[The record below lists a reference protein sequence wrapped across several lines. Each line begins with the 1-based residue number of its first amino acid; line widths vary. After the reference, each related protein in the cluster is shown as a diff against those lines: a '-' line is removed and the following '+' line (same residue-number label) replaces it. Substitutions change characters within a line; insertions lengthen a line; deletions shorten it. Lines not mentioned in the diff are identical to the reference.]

1 VICSCKGFAN
11 PTCIKYCKKRKEV
24 FIGYVDGTISVYQI
38 VQNLEQIQYTGS
50 FRTHRDAIHSL
61 YFFSD
66 LDLFAS
72 SGFDSVLKLWKAPE
86 EWNKKLTV
94 TASMIGGMKE
104 DNLSTIKEEKD
115 DLELPSQDSN
125 HNLLKH
131 RITAWGAGPGDKV
144 VESLLQQM

>member
-1 VICSCKGFAN
+1 
-11 PTCIKYCKKRKEV
+11 V
-24 FIGYVDGTISVYQI
+24 FIGYVDGTISVYHI

-50 FRTHRDAIHSL
+50 FRCHQDAVHSL
-61 YFFSD
+61 YFLAD

-115 DLELPSQDSN
+115 DLELPSHDSN